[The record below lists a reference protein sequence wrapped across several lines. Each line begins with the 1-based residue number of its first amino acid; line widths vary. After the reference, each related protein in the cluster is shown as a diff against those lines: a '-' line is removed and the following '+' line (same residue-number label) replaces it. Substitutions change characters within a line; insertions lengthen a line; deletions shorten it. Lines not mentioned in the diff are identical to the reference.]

1 MKIYYLFNIFFYYYF
16 IYYLVNQSTEKYTST
31 NYQTDYI
38 YLSLV
43 SICIKLNM
51 VFTPQKFNL
60 NEILMSRFDS
70 FPVEMK
76 RTREATLYRILQ
88 LLLCYFNTKQVF
100 FFII

>member
-1 MKIYYLFNIFFYYYF
+1 MKIYYLFNIFFIIIILF
-16 IYYLVNQSTEKYTST
+16 IYLVNQSTEKYTST

-60 NEILMSRFDS
+60 NEILMSRLWLVFQLKWNVQEKQHCIGYYS
-70 FPVEMK
+70 
-76 RTREATLYRILQ
+76 
-88 LLLCYFNTKQVF
+88 LLL
-100 FFII
+100 